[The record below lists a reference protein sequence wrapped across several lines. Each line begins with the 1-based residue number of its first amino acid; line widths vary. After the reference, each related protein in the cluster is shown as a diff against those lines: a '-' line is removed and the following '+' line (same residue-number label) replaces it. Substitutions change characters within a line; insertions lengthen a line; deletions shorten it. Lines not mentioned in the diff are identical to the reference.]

1 VTTVAEWASYVAV
14 GDSFTEGLDD
24 PLVDGTY
31 RGWADLVATRLAV
44 RRPDLRYANLAVRG
58 RLLDAVIEEQVPLAL
73 EMAPDLVSFCAGG
86 NDMLRPGF
94 DLGRVH
100 EKLDGVVGRFAAAGS
115 HVVLFTAADVTTV
128 LPGLLRRRVSALN
141 DVIRVVAATHAAS
154 LVELWHHDGFRDARM
169 WSEDRL
175 HLSSYGHQRVASL
188 VLDALG
194 EECDPSWRAAL
205 PPLAP
210 VRWWQARQSDVRW
223 ARQHLTPWL
232 QRRLTGRSSGDTV
245 RPKRPR
251 LAPVYP
257 ADSTG

>member
-1 VTTVAEWASYVAV
+1 MAEWTSYVAI

-24 PLVDGTY
+24 PLDDGTY
-31 RGWADLVATRLAV
+31 RGWADLVATRLAA

-58 RLLDAVIEEQVPLAL
+58 RLLDAVIEEQVPVAL
-73 EMAPDLVSFCAGG
+73 GMTPELVSFCAGG
-86 NDMLRPGF
+86 NDMLRPSF
-94 DLGRVH
+94 DLDQFHDRLERVI
-100 EKLDGVVGRFAAAGS
+100 GRFVAAGS
-115 HVVLFTAADVTTV
+115 DVVMFTSADVTAV
-128 LPGLLRRRVSALN
+128 LPRLLRGRVSRLN
-141 DVIRVVAATHAAS
+141 DVVRVVAAAHGAT

-175 HLSSYGHQRVASL
+175 HLSTYGHQRVSSL

-194 EECDPSWRAAL
+194 AESDPEWRTGL
-205 PPLAP
+205 PPLP
-210 VRWWQARQSDVRW
+210 PKPWLHARHADLRW

-232 QRRLTGRSSGDTV
+232 RRRLTGRSSGDTV

-251 LAPVYP
+251 LAPVFP